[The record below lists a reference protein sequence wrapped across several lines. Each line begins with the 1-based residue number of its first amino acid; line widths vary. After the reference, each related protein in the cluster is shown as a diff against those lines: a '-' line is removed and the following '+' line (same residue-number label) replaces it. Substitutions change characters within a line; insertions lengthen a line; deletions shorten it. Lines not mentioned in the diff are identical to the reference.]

1 MIDIQASHQ
10 KAIGCSKIAQVL
22 NLSRW
27 GTTYQ
32 LWEQYTGRAPFPNIG
47 GQLRVALGEP
57 MEEVLRPHVE
67 QRLGRG
73 LRRDRREYLHETL
86 PIVGHVDY
94 RASVLDQERHRPVV
108 DMKTSLGY
116 GARTRFGDD
125 GTDQVDDDVLCQ
137 MQGYCLLT
145 GAETAYVAA
154 LVPGPDL
161 KIYTIQ
167 ADKEFQQMIEEGVEK
182 FWWHVT
188 TDTPPPITTLDD
200 ASRCWPVQQ
209 PGTELI
215 ADHDDE
221 VMISD
226 FRDLQLTI
234 KELEEEANAIKLGLQ
249 LRMFDRERLVDGSGR
264 PLCTWKAQQN
274 TRVDITALKA
284 AGLYEQYSKTTN
296 SRVFRLTSEKKT

>member
-1 MIDIQASHQ
+1 MIDIAESH
-10 KAIGCSKIAQVL
+10 KRFIGCSKLAQVL

-27 GTTYQ
+27 GTAYQ

-73 LRRDRREYLHETL
+73 LRRDRREYHHETL

-116 GARTRFGDD
+116 GARTRFGSD
-125 GTDQVDDDVLCQ
+125 GTDEVDDDVLCQ

-145 GAETAYVAA
+145 GAETAFVAA

-161 KIYTIQ
+161 KIYTVK
-167 ADKEFQQMIEEGVEK
+167 ADREFQNLIEEGVDK
-182 FWWHVT
+182 FWWHVYQ
-188 TDTPPPITTLDD
+188 DVAPEITTLED
-200 ASRCWPVQQ
+200 ASRRWPAQA

-215 ADHDDE
+215 ADRDDE
-221 VMISD
+221 GMVD
-226 FRDLQLTI
+226 DLRDLQFI
-234 KELEEEANAIKLGLQ
+234 IHGLEEEANTLKLALQ
-249 LRMFDRERLVDGSGR
+249 LRLHDRERLVDTSGR
-264 PLCTWKAQQN
+264 PLATWKAQ
-274 TRVDITALKA
+274 TKTIVDTAALKK
-284 AGLYEQYSKTTN
+284 AGLYEQYSKTTT
-296 SRVFRLTSEKKT
+296 SRMFRLVSEKKA